1 MEFTAQREVL
11 LKALQRALGI
21 TEKKSTLPMV
31 SAVLIE
37 AEQPS
42 TLRVCA
48 TDLEVALV
56 GQYSAEVSAPGK
68 AAVTARQVADIAR
81 SLPSEKVVVRSFEH
95 HGVEIT
101 GGRADFKLVGM
112 PPDEFPSLPSI
123 EGVSLSTMGVDTFR
137 LLVERTLFSVSSDE
151 TRYNL
156 MGVFVQPAV
165 DGKVRFVSSDGH
177 RLSIAERELAEGES
191 LSLSAGVIV
200 PKKGFAEA
208 RRLLEGEGGTC
219 EIGLGQKTFV
229 FRYGEATLMMRPLEA
244 KFPDYEAVVPK
255 ETKRVA
261 RLHRANFMDALRRVA
276 ILAGDKA
283 NTVRLAFSSTGLE
296 LSATTPQLGEAHETL
311 EVDLTGD
318 DLRIGFNAR
327 YLLDALQVIPTES
340 VIMEL
345 GDHGSP
351 GVLRPEDRQGFLGVV
366 MPIRI

>member
-37 AEQPS
+37 AEDPS
-42 TLRVCA
+42 ALRVSA

-56 GQYSAEVSAPGK
+56 GQYSAQVTAGGK
-68 AAVTARQVADIAR
+68 AAVTARQVADIVRA
-81 SLPSEKVVVRSFEH
+81 LPSDNVVVRSYEN
-95 HGVEIT
+95 HGLEIT
-101 GGRADFKLVGM
+101 AGRADFKLVGL
-112 PPDEFPSLPSI
+112 PPEEFPSLPTI
-123 EGVSLSTMGVDTFR
+123 EGVALSIIGVETFR
-137 LLVERTLFSVSSDE
+137 LLVERTLFSVSTDE

-177 RLSIAERELAEGES
+177 RLCIAERDLAEGES
-191 LSLSAGVIV
+191 LALSAGVIV

-208 RRLLEGEGGTC
+208 KRLVEGEGGTC

-229 FRYGEATLMMRPLEA
+229 FRYGEATVMMRPLEA
-244 KFPDYEAVVPK
+244 KFPDYDAVVPK
-255 ETKRVA
+255 EVKRTA
-261 RLHRANFMDALRRVA
+261 RLNRANFMDALRRVA
-276 ILAGDKA
+276 ILAADKA
-283 NTVRLAFSSTGLE
+283 NTVRLAFSASGLE
-296 LSATTPQLGEAHETL
+296 LSATTPQLGEAHEVID
-311 EVDLTGD
+311 VDLVGE

-327 YLLDALQVIPTES
+327 YLLDALQVIPTE
-340 VIMEL
+340 VVRVEL
-345 GDHGSP
+345 GDEGSP
-351 GVLRPEDRQGFLGVV
+351 GVLRPDDRQGFLGVV